1 MGYLDGL
8 GMFLTALYIAIEVL
22 AFFWF
27 MDAFAERR
35 CKGLAFAEYWAVIS
49 IIDFIAVQFI
59 NSPDS
64 VHILTNLLLF
74 MLAACLLY
82 PSMHKA
88 YSVLLTVIF
97 YIAMYSFDFGIFA
110 LCTALLEIDMRSFNQ
125 TIIPVIV
132 RGVASSILV
141 LCTCAAIK
149 RICSPV
155 KYKKL
160 RWEYISL
167 ALLFPLASLVVL
179 LVLLQIAFRKQY
191 DGWAFVFC
199 TLFLALANFAL
210 LVLLNQLEK
219 SEESHQKQLAL
230 EQMLQL
236 QAKNMDALC
245 AAYSQQRKLTHDFN
259 HNINTLQSLLESK
272 EWEAAQNFLERVQE
286 KQTVRSLL
294 INSRHPILD
303 AVLNQK
309 AYAAEKNKINIHFEI
324 NDLSKLALDPVD
336 ISTMF
341 ANLLDNA
348 IEACVLYPGEKRLM
362 VKVLLGK
369 TLFFSIQNTSNPVI
383 IKNNCIATTKSNPHL
398 HGFGLENVKM
408 ILKKYHGEFCMKYK
422 DNCFLFVGEIL
433 NTPIS

>member
-1 MGYLDGL
+1 MDCLDTL
-8 GMFLTALYIAIEVL
+8 GMFLTALYVAIGVL

-35 CKGLAFAEYWAVIS
+35 YKGLPFAGYWAAVS
-49 IIDFIAVQFI
+49 IVDFIVIQLI
-59 NSPDS
+59 NSPDII
-64 VHILTNLLLF
+64 HILTNLLLLL
-74 MLAACLLY
+74 LASCFLY
-82 PSMHKA
+82 PNIRKR
-88 YSVLLTVIF
+88 YSALLVAIF
-97 YIAMYSFDFGIFA
+97 YIAMYSIDFAVFA
-110 LCTALLEIDMRSFNQ
+110 LFTALLKVDAPSFNQ
-125 TIIPVIV
+125 TVIPVII
-132 RGVASSILV
+132 RGVTSSILI
-141 LCTCAAIK
+141 LWICAAVK
-149 RICSPV
+149 RLSSPV

-191 DGWAFVFC
+191 DSWAFLFS
-199 TLFLALANFAL
+199 TLFLALANLAL
-210 LVLLNQLEK
+210 LVLLNRLEK
-219 SEESHQKQLAL
+219 SEQSHQKQLAL

-245 AAYSQQRKLTHDFN
+245 AAYSKQRQLTHDFN
-259 HNINTLQSLLESK
+259 YNLSTLHGLMESK
-272 EWEAAQNFLERVQE
+272 EWSAAQSFLESVQK

-294 INSRHPILD
+294 VNSRHPILD

-309 AYAAEKNKINIHFEI
+309 AYEAEKNKINIHFEV

-348 IEACVLYPGEKRLM
+348 IEACVLYRGEKRLA
-362 VKVLLGK
+362 VKVLLEEA
-369 TLFFSIQNTSNPVI
+369 LFFSIQNTCNPVSI
-383 IKNNCIATTKSNPHL
+383 QNNCIATTKPNPHL

-408 ILKKYHGEFCMKYK
+408 ILKKYHGEFSMKYE
-422 DNCFLFVGEIL
+422 NGAFLFVGEIA
-433 NTPIS
+433 NSPIS